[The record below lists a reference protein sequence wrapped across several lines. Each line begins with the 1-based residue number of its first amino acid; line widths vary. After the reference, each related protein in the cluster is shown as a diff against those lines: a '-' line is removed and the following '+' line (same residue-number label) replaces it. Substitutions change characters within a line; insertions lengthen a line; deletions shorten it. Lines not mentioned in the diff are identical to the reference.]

1 MGQLISRALA
11 AVFFM
16 GLVAFVVAGRHP
28 AGQAPAAA
36 SGDLAV
42 IQNSAQ
48 SNPWSDAPAPQGVN
62 APAGP
67 KILTRDS
74 SGQFHVDGF
83 VDGRQTQFLVDTGA
97 DLVALPEREAER
109 LGIAVR
115 EEDFRPMLQTASGTA
130 DGAKVMID
138 RLDVAGASLTHVPAV
153 VVRGL
158 DVNLLGQA
166 ALRRFGKVTLRGDTM
181 VIEPN

>member
-1 MGQLISRALA
+1 MGQLLSRALM

-16 GLVAFVVAGRHP
+16 GLVALVLTARHP

-36 SGDLAV
+36 STELAV
-42 IQNSAQ
+42 EAP
-48 SNPWSDAPAPQGVN
+48 SNPWSDTPAPQGVS

-67 KILTRDS
+67 KILTRDG

-109 LGIAVR
+109 LGITVR

-138 RLDVAGASLTHVPAV
+138 RLDVAGATLKHVPAV

-158 DVNLLGQA
+158 DVNLLGQT

>member
-1 MGQLISRALA
+1 MGQLLSRALA
-11 AVFFM
+11 AVFMM
-16 GLVAFVVAGRHP
+16 GLAALVLTARHPVVAG
-28 AGQAPAAA
+28 QSAAN
-36 SGDLAV
+36 DLAATT
-42 IQNSAQ
+42 QSDAG
-48 SNPWSDAPAPQGVN
+48 SNPWSDTPAPQGAS

-67 KILTRDS
+67 KILTRDG

-83 VDGRQTQFLVDTGA
+83 VDGRQTQFLIDTGA

-109 LGIAVR
+109 LGIFVR

-130 DGAKVMID
+130 DGARVTID

-158 DVNLLGQA
+158 DVNLLGQT
-166 ALRRFGKVTLRGDTM
+166 ALKRFGKVTLRGDTM